1 MYLLRIFAPITF
13 AHTATPIQGRY
24 GTSKSFP
31 GFTLTES
38 TPHASP
44 LTDISVTPYAP
55 TLFYRLSKTSVK
67 TRAFMHTYKGK
78 HSGHP
83 LKASRL
89 FQSCQTFTYTPDD
102 ALG

>member
-1 MYLLRIFAPITF
+1 MYLLRIFTPITF

-38 TPHASP
+38 APDASP
-44 LTDISVTPYAP
+44 LTNISVTPYAP

-67 TRAFMHTYKGK
+67 QGYLCIHIYLRSKM
-78 HSGHP
+78 
-83 LKASRL
+83 
-89 FQSCQTFTYTPDD
+89 
-102 ALG
+102 